1 MNILITGIAGFIGYH
16 LAERLAKEGHIVTG
30 IDNLNSYYSPQYKL
44 ARLMELG
51 IEAAADGSK
60 TLFKSSRYGNLT
72 FYKGDI
78 SDSSLLE
85 RIFKEISPNII
96 CNLAAQAGVRY
107 SFENPL
113 AYINSN
119 ITGFVTLLEAAK
131 KFGVTNIVY
140 ASSSS
145 VYGNNSSVPF
155 SEDDR
160 VDMPESLYAA
170 TKKSDEL
177 IAHVYTSQLGFNM
190 TGLRFFTV
198 YGPWGRPDMAPFMF
212 IRKIMKGE
220 TIKIF
225 NNGNLSRDFSY
236 ISDIVEGIC
245 KVLHSMEG
253 CKTKGRYAVYNIG
266 HGSPVNLMD
275 FVNTLEE
282 TAGRKAVKE
291 MVPMQQGDVYT
302 TFASTE
308 RLERDFGFKP
318 SVSLKAGI
326 QQLFDWYIKHNN
338 EIDKWG
344 L

>member
-1 MNILITGIAGFIGYH
+1 MNILITGIAGFIGFH
-16 LAERLAKEGHIVTG
+16 LAERVVKEGHTVTG

-44 ARLMELG
+44 ARLKELG
-51 IEAAADGSK
+51 VDTSGGNQ
-60 TLFKSSRYGNLT
+60 TVFKSSRYNNLT

-78 SDSSLLE
+78 ADSNLLE
-85 RIFKEISPNII
+85 SIFSNSAPSII

-113 AYINSN
+113 AYVHSN
-119 ITGFVTLLEAAK
+119 ITGFVTLLETAK
-131 KFGVTNIVY
+131 KFGVTDIVY

-145 VYGNNSSVPF
+145 VYGNNSTVPF
-155 SEDDR
+155 SEKDR
-160 VDMPESLYAA
+160 VDMPQSLYAA
-170 TKKSDEL
+170 TKKSNEL
-177 IAHVYTSQLGFNM
+177 IAHVYASQLGFNM

-220 TIKIF
+220 RIKIF

-245 KVLHSMEG
+245 KVLHSMGSSTERG
-253 CKTKGRYAVYNIG
+253 KYALYNIG

-302 TFASTE
+302 TYASTE
-308 RLERDFGFKP
+308 QLERDFGFKP
-318 SVSLKAGI
+318 SVTLKDGI
-326 QQLFDWYIKHNN
+326 QRLFNWYMEHNI

>member
-1 MNILITGIAGFIGYH
+1 MNILITGIAGFIGFH
-16 LAERLAKEGHIVTG
+16 LADRLVNEGHTVTG
-30 IDNLNSYYSPQYKL
+30 IDNLNSYYSPLYKL
-44 ARLMELG
+44 ARLNQLG
-51 IEAAADGSK
+51 IDAADENA
-60 TLFKSSRYGNLT
+60 TICKSSKYSNLT
-72 FYKGDI
+72 FYRGDI
-78 SDSSLLE
+78 SNGKLLE
-85 RIFKEISPNII
+85 TIFSGATPDII

-113 AYINSN
+113 AYVNSN
-119 ITGFVTLLEAAK
+119 ITGFVTLLEIAK
-131 KFGVTNIVY
+131 KFGVRKIVY

-145 VYGNNSSVPF
+145 VYGNNNSVPF

-160 VDMPESLYAA
+160 VDSPESLYAA
-170 TKKSDEL
+170 TKKSNEL

-220 TIKIF
+220 TIRIF
-225 NNGNLSRDFSY
+225 NNGKLSRDFSY

-245 KVLHSMEG
+245 KVIYTMERCG
-253 CKTKGRYAVYNIG
+253 EKGRYAVYNIG

-275 FVNTLEE
+275 FVNTIEE
-282 TAGRKAVKE
+282 TAGRTAVKE

-302 TFASTE
+302 TYASTE
-308 RLERDFGFKP
+308 HLERDFGFKP
-318 SVSLKAGI
+318 SVTLKEGI
-326 QQLFDWYIKHNN
+326 QQLFSWYMKYNS